1 MNNHVNNHKN
11 WFPYALTNPASYLR
25 LFCLPHAGG
34 ASVLFHPW
42 TTFLPPS
49 IELYPVELPGHG
61 ARGHEQA
68 LSRMRR
74 LTQAIA
80 EGMYPHLDKPF
91 ALFGHSMG
99 ALVCFELARL
109 LRRAYDVSPR
119 CLFVSAHR
127 APQLPD
133 PDPTTY
139 MLSEEDLV
147 RKLQTLEGTPKE
159 ILEQPDLLRMVLPNL
174 RADFAV
180 CDTYT
185 YRAEAPLDCPI
196 IALGGDSDPEISR
209 EQLEGW
215 HEQTSRVFQV
225 HTFPGGHFYINTSRP
240 AVLKLMTETMEQML

>member
-1 MNNHVNNHKN
+1 MNTT
-11 WFPYALTNPASYLR
+11 WFPYAVPNPAARLR
-25 LFCLPHAGG
+25 LFCLPYAGG
-34 ASVLFHPW
+34 ASVLFRSW
-42 TTFLPPS
+42 ADYLPPS

-61 ARGHEQA
+61 TRGYEPV

-80 EGMYPHLDKPF
+80 EGLYPALDKPF

-109 LRRAYDVSPR
+109 LRRAYHVSPV

-127 APQLPD
+127 APHLPD
-133 PDPTTY
+133 PDPSTY
-139 MLSEEDLV
+139 MLSEEDLIQ
-147 RKLQTLEGTPKE
+147 KLQTLEGTPRE
-159 ILEQPDLLRMVLPNL
+159 ILEQPDLMQLVLPNL

-185 YRAEAPLDCPI
+185 YRDEAPLDCPI
-196 IALGGDSDPEISR
+196 AALGGNDDAEIRR

-215 HEQTSRVFQV
+215 REQTSSAFGVYM
-225 HTFPGGHFYINTSRP
+225 FPGGHFFINASRS
-240 AVLKLMTETMEQML
+240 AVLRLLTEHLEQAM